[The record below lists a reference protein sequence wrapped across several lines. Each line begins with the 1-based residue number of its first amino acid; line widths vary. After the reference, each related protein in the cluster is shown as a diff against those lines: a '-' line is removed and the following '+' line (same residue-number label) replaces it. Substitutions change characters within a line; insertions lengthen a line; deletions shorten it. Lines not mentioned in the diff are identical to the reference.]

1 LKWKTTGQL
10 AKEYGVTSQTIRR
23 WVANGEFQH
32 TMRTKGNRYRIGF
45 DCAECVGYARVSSS
59 KQRTSLNTQR
69 ENILK
74 AYPNIK
80 IVQDV
85 GSGFNFKRKG
95 FVALLERAMSGVAIE
110 LVVSDRDRLS
120 RYEFVEAIFE
130 QFGGSVISLNNEIKD
145 DGFDTDLLV
154 GFITSFCN
162 SYYGKRAARN
172 KRSKSKDKALSN
184 K

>member
-1 LKWKTTGQL
+1 
-10 AKEYGVTSQTIRR
+10 
-23 WVANGEFQH
+23 
-32 TMRTKGNRYRIGF
+32 MRTKGNRFRIGF
-45 DCAECVGYARVSSS
+45 AYAECVGYARVSSS
-59 KQRTSLNTQR
+59 KQRASLNTQR

-74 AYPNIK
+74 AYPNIE

-120 RYEFVEAIFE
+120 RVGYEFVEATFK
-130 QFGGSVISLNNEIKD
+130 QFGGSVVSLNNEIKA